1 MSECGRVTC
10 MIDIGQGWRVDSP
23 VDQHVATAQSGGVDE
38 VVAQGEV
45 LREVLVRGVRRHHAQ
60 IVFVL

>member
-1 MSECGRVTC
+1 M
-10 MIDIGQGWRVDSP
+10 
-23 VDQHVATAQSGGVDE
+23 DQHVATAQSGGVDE